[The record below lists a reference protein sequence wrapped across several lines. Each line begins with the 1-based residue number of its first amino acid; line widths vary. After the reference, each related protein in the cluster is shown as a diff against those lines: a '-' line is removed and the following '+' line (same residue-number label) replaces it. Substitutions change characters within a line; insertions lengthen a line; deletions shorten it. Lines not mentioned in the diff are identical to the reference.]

1 MSIGEGAV
9 VGAGSVITED
19 VEAHSL
25 AVARGAQKGVAGW
38 AKRFRDKMSRKAA
51 E

>member
-1 MSIGEGAV
+1 V

-19 VEAHSL
+19 VEPHSL
-25 AVARGAQKGVAGW
+25 AVERNEQKRIAGW
-38 AKRFRDKMSRKAA
+38 ATRFRAAKATKKKAA

>member
-1 MSIGEGAV
+1 M

-25 AVARGAQKGVAGW
+25 AVERSEQKGVAGW
-38 AKRFRDKMSRKAA
+38 AQRFRDKMARNVSGKADA